1 VIDLEC
7 FLVGL
12 NSFGLAGIAIEFG
25 LVELMIVAVR
35 LIDSGKFEL
44 APAGLAAIECLALVV
59 VVVLVVIDSA
69 DFVERHLDFSAAVFG
84 IGFVVAVEDM
94 FADLAGFVDF
104 EEPATVAVATGVPAI
119 VVADFVLGLAA
130 AVLAVSG
137 SFGFDS
143 ARLARL
149 GLAVLA
155 ATDSVVPDS
164 FVPAVLVGFAGI
176 EWFPAGWKAGMLV
189 LVADLDT
196 IGPVAGFGTDCNL
209 VELYLEAVVT

>member
-1 VIDLEC
+1 
-7 FLVGL
+7 
-12 NSFGLAGIAIEFG
+12 
-25 LVELMIVAVR
+25 
-35 LIDSGKFEL
+35 
-44 APAGLAAIECLALVV
+44 
-59 VVVLVVIDSA
+59 VIDSS

-155 ATDSVVPDS
+155 ATDSVVP
-164 FVPAVLVGFAGI
+164 AVLVGFAGI

>member
-155 ATDSVVPDS
+155 ATDSVVP
-164 FVPAVLVGFAGI
+164 AVLVGFAGI

>member
-1 VIDLEC
+1 MIDLEC

-12 NSFGLAGIAIEFG
+12 NGFGLAGIAIEFG

-44 APAGLAAIECLALVV
+44 APADLAAIECLALVV

-119 VVADFVLGLAA
+119 VVADFVLGVAA

-155 ATDSVVPDS
+155 ATDSVVP
-164 FVPAVLVGFAGI
+164 AVLVGFAGI
-176 EWFPAGWKAGMLV
+176 EWFPAGWKPGLFV
-189 LVADLDT
+189 LVADFDT

>member
-1 VIDLEC
+1 M
-7 FLVGL
+7 GL

-44 APAGLAAIECLALVV
+44 APADLAAIECFVLVA
-59 VVVLVVIDSA
+59 VVVLAVIDLA
-69 DFVERHLDFSAAVFG
+69 DFVEQYLDFSAAGFG
-84 IGFVVAVEDM
+84 IGFVVAVAVVVEDM
-94 FADLAGFVDF
+94 FADSAEFVDF

-155 ATDSVVPDS
+155 ATDSVVP
-164 FVPAVLVGFAGI
+164 AVLVGIAGI
-176 EWFPAGWKAGMLV
+176 EWLPAGWKPGLLV
-189 LVADLDT
+189 LVADPDT